1 MLATNS
7 LKNDMQ
13 QSNPY
18 VVGLALCAL
27 ANISTPDMCRT
38 LYPEVRQSPAQP
50 LLDFITEPISAV
62 GSAVREV
69 MSQLKPVH
77 PQEGSSVCN
86 SRRSQGRTFSCSLP
100 LLLLQIFNE
109 IFQCSPSDLQL
120 Q

>member
-13 QSNPY
+13 QSNQY

-86 SRRSQGRTFSCSLP
+86 SRRSQGQYI
-100 LLLLQIFNE
+100 LLL
-109 IFQCSPSDLQL
+109 SPSPSVADFQ
-120 Q
+120 